1 MPKKLDLT
9 ENLEKYI
16 IDHSES
22 LTDVQK
28 EIIQYNISL
37 GDQQRLQISV
47 SQAQFL
53 QTLIKISNIKKIL
66 EIGSFTGF
74 SALSM
79 ALALPSDGLLISLD
93 KSPEFSMKA
102 QSFYKKANEKKI
114 KQIIQPATKSL
125 NELKDSSQRFD
136 LIFIDADK
144 ENYLNYYETCLEL
157 IDKKGLIVID
167 NVLWHGEVIDET
179 KNDKF
184 TNIIREFNTHIKKDR
199 RVVKNIIPIGDGLTI
214 CIKKQCTQFLVF
226 ISLKRQNF

>member
-9 ENLEKYI
+9 DNLEKYI
-16 IDHSES
+16 IDHSDD

-28 EIIQYNISL
+28 EILNYNLSL
-37 GDQQRLQISV
+37 GDQKKLQISI

-53 QTLIKISNIKKIL
+53 QTLIKTSNTKKVL

-93 KSPEFSMKA
+93 KSPEFSIKA

-114 KQIIQPATKSL
+114 KQIVKPATESL

-144 ENYLNYYETCLEL
+144 ENYLKYYEASMDL
-157 IDKKGLIVID
+157 I
-167 NVLWHGEVIDET
+167 N
-179 KNDKF
+179 KNKLY
-184 TNIIREFNTHIKKDR
+184 TPSI
-199 RVVKNIIPIGDGLTI
+199 
-214 CIKKQCTQFLVF
+214 
-226 ISLKRQNF
+226 

>member
-16 IDHSES
+16 IDHSEG

-53 QTLIKISNIKKIL
+53 QTLIKISKIKKIL

-79 ALALPSDGLLISLD
+79 AQVLPSDGFLISLD
-93 KSPEFSMKA
+93 KSSEYSRKA
-102 QSFYKKANEKKI
+102 QLFYEKAKEKKI
-114 KQIIQPATKSL
+114 KQIIKPAIESL
-125 NELKDSSQRFD
+125 KELKDSSQKFD

-144 ENYLNYYETCLEL
+144 ENYLKYYEECMDL
-157 IDKKGLIVID
+157 INKNGLIVID
-167 NVLWHGEVIDET
+167 NVLWHGEVIDDT

-184 TNIIREFNTHIKKDR
+184 TNIIREFNTHIKKDS

-214 CIKKQCTQFLVF
+214 CIKK
-226 ISLKRQNF
+226 

>member
-79 ALALPSDGLLISLD
+79 AIALPFDGVLISLD
-93 KSPEFSMKA
+93 KSSEFSMKA
-102 QSFYKKANEKKI
+102 KSFYQKANEKKI
-114 KQIIQPATKSL
+114 KQVIKPAIESL
-125 NELKDSSQRFD
+125 IELKDSSQKFD

-144 ENYLNYYETCLEL
+144 ENYLKYYEASMDL
-157 IDKKGLIVID
+157 INKNGLIVID
-167 NVLWHGEVIDET
+167 NVLWHGEVIDDT

-184 TNIIREFNTHIKKDR
+184 TNIIREFNTHIKKDS

-214 CIKKQCTQFLVF
+214 CIKK
-226 ISLKRQNF
+226 

>member
-16 IDHSES
+16 IDHSEA

-28 EIIQYNISL
+28 EIIKYNISL
-37 GDQQRLQISV
+37 GDKQRLQISV

-93 KSPEFSMKA
+93 KSTEFSLKA
-102 QSFYKKANEKKI
+102 QSFYEKANETKI
-114 KQIIQPATKSL
+114 KQIIKPAIESL
-125 NELKDSSQRFD
+125 KELKDSSQKFD

-144 ENYLNYYETCLEL
+144 ENYLNYYETSLEL
-157 IDKKGLIVID
+157 INKNGLIVID
-167 NVLWHGEVIDET
+167 NVLWHGEVADNK

-184 TNIIREFNTHIKKDR
+184 TNIIREFNEHIKKDNR
-199 RVVKNIIPIGDGLTI
+199 IVKNIIPIGDGLTI
-214 CIKKQCTQFLVF
+214 CIKK
-226 ISLKRQNF
+226 